1 MILRR
6 RTLVS
11 KGFVHKRRNAI
22 QAFGR
27 DLRANRVYLILLL
40 PVVVYV
46 LVFSYAP
53 MVGVLM
59 AFEKYNFAKGLFG
72 SPWVGFNNFKFLTV
86 SNKLWPLT
94 RNTLLYNLA
103 FIVVGMVMEVGFAII
118 INEMRCRWFKKLF
131 QSFIFLPY
139 FISWV
144 IAAAVVQTMLDYDN
158 GLISRMLK
166 SLGVPMINVYID
178 TRPWPFLLV
187 FFRMWKGVGYGSIIY
202 LSAITGIDS
211 EMYEAAE
218 IDGANSWQK
227 VYRITLPNLVPTM
240 VVLFLLACGQIF
252 RGDFG
257 MFYQLIGNNGVL
269 LEVGDILD
277 LYIYRAMAGTGNLGF
292 GAAAGLFQSILC
304 FVTILLANF
313 VVKKIQ
319 PDYTLF

>member
-1 MILRR
+1 MTISRTKRPCSQSRLR
-6 RTLVS
+6 T
-11 KGFVHKRRNAI
+11 
-22 QAFGR
+22 FGT
-27 DLRANRVYLILLL
+27 DLRKNRIFLLLLL
-40 PVVVYV
+40 PAVVYV
-46 LVFSYAP
+46 LIFSYTP
-53 MVGVLM
+53 MIGVVM
-59 AFEKYNFAKGLFG
+59 AFKQYNFTQGLFA
-72 SPWVGFNNFKFLTV
+72 SPWVGLKNFKFLMV

-103 FIVVGMVMEVGFAII
+103 FISIGMVMEVGFAVI
-118 INEMRCRWFKKLF
+118 INEMRCRWFKKVF

-144 IAAAVVQTMLDYDN
+144 IASAVVQTLLDYDF
-158 GLISRMLK
+158 GLISRTLK
-166 SLGVPMINVYID
+166 SLGLPMVNVYVD
-178 TRPWPFLLV
+178 ARPWPFLLV
-187 FFRMWKGVGYGSIIY
+187 FFRMWKGVGYGSIVY
-202 LSAITGIDS
+202 LSAISGIDA
-211 EMYEAAE
+211 EMYEAAD

-227 VYRITLPNLVPTM
+227 LFSITLPNLVPTM
-240 VVLFLLACGQIF
+240 VIMFLLACGQIF

-277 LYIYRAMAGTGNLGF
+277 LYIYRAMAGNANLGY
-292 GAAAGLFQSILC
+292 GAAAGLYQSVLC

>member
-1 MILRR
+1 MTISRTKRPCAQSRLR
-6 RTLVS
+6 
-11 KGFVHKRRNAI
+11 
-22 QAFGR
+22 AFGT
-27 DLRANRVYLILLL
+27 DLRKNRIFLLLLL
-40 PVVVYV
+40 PAVVYV
-46 LVFSYAP
+46 LIFSYTP
-53 MVGVLM
+53 MIGVIM
-59 AFEKYNFAKGLFG
+59 AFKKYNFTQGLFA
-72 SPWVGFNNFKFLTV
+72 SPWVGLKNFKFLMV

-103 FIVVGMVMEVGFAII
+103 FISIGMVMEVGFAVI
-118 INEMRCRWFKKLF
+118 INEMRCRWFKKVF

-144 IAAAVVQTMLDYDN
+144 IASAVVQTLLDYDF
-158 GLISRMLK
+158 GLISRTLK
-166 SLGVPMINVYID
+166 SLGLPMVNVYVD
-178 TRPWPFLLV
+178 ARPWPFLLV
-187 FFRMWKGVGYGSIIY
+187 FFRMWKGVGYGSIVY
-202 LSAITGIDS
+202 LSAISGIDS
-211 EMYEAAE
+211 EMYEAAD

-227 VYRITLPNLVPTM
+227 LFRITLPNLVPTM
-240 VVLFLLACGQIF
+240 VIMFLLACGQIF

-277 LYIYRAMAGTGNLGF
+277 LYIYRAMAGNANLGY
-292 GAAAGLFQSILC
+292 GAAAGLFQSVLC

>member
-1 MILRR
+1 MTISRTKRPCAQSRLR
-6 RTLVS
+6 
-11 KGFVHKRRNAI
+11 
-22 QAFGR
+22 AFGT
-27 DLRANRVYLILLL
+27 DLRKNRIFLLLLL
-40 PVVVYV
+40 PAVVYV
-46 LVFSYAP
+46 LIFSYTP
-53 MVGVLM
+53 MIGVIM
-59 AFEKYNFAKGLFG
+59 AFKKYNFTQGLFA
-72 SPWVGFNNFKFLTV
+72 SPWVGLKNFKFLMV

-103 FIVVGMVMEVGFAII
+103 VISIGMVMEVGFAVI
-118 INEMRCRWFKKLF
+118 INEMRCRWFKKVF

-144 IAAAVVQTMLDYDN
+144 IASAVVQTLLDYDF
-158 GLISRMLK
+158 GLISRTLK
-166 SLGVPMINVYID
+166 SLGLPMVNVYVD
-178 TRPWPFLLV
+178 ARPWPFLLV
-187 FFRMWKGVGYGSIIY
+187 FFRMWKGVGYGSIVY
-202 LSAITGIDS
+202 LSAISGIDS
-211 EMYEAAE
+211 EMYEAAD

-227 VYRITLPNLVPTM
+227 LFRITLPNLVPTM
-240 VVLFLLACGQIF
+240 VIMFLLACGQIF

-277 LYIYRAMAGTGNLGF
+277 LYIYRAMAGNANLGY
-292 GAAAGLFQSILC
+292 GAAAGLFQSVLC

>member
-1 MILRR
+1 MTKNPTAGRQGSLRNFQGNLR
-6 RTLVS
+6 
-11 KGFVHKRRNAI
+11 KNAI
-22 QAFGR
+22 
-27 DLRANRVYLILLL
+27 YLLLLL
-40 PVVVYV
+40 PAVIYV

-53 MVGVLM
+53 MVGVVM
-59 AFEKYNFAKGLFG
+59 AFEKYNFTQGLFR
-72 SPWVGFNNFKFLTV
+72 SPWVGLKNFRFLTV

-103 FIVVGMVMEVGFAII
+103 FIVVGMVMEVGFAVI
-118 INEMRCRWFKKLF
+118 INEMRCRWFKKIF

-144 IAAAVVQTMLDYDN
+144 IASAVVQTLLDYN
-158 GLISRMLK
+158 TGLISRMVK
-166 SLGVPMINVYID
+166 SLGLEMVNVYAD
-178 TRPWPFLLV
+178 AGPWPFLLV

-211 EMYEAAE
+211 EMYEAAD

-227 VYRITLPNLVPTM
+227 VFSITLPSLIPTM
-240 VVLFLLACGQIF
+240 VIMFLLACGQIF

-257 MFYQLIGNNGVL
+257 MFFQLIGNNGVL

-277 LYIYRAMAGTGNLGF
+277 LYVYRAMAGNGNLGY
-292 GAAAGLFQSILC
+292 GAAAGLFQSLLC
-304 FVTILLANF
+304 FVTILTANF

>member
-1 MILRR
+1 MTKNPTAGRQGSLRNFQGNLR
-6 RTLVS
+6 
-11 KGFVHKRRNAI
+11 KNA
-22 QAFGR
+22 
-27 DLRANRVYLILLL
+27 VYLLLLL
-40 PVVVYV
+40 PAVIYV

-53 MVGVLM
+53 MVGVVM
-59 AFEKYNFAKGLFG
+59 AFEKYNFTQGLFR
-72 SPWVGFNNFKFLTV
+72 SPWVGLKNFRFLTV

-118 INEMRCRWFKKLF
+118 INEMRCRWFKKVF

-144 IAAAVVQTMLDYDN
+144 IASAVVQTLLDYDT
-158 GLISRMLK
+158 GLISRTVK
-166 SLGVPMINVYID
+166 ALGMNMVNVYVD
-178 TRPWPFLLV
+178 ARPWPFLLV

-218 IDGANSWQK
+218 IDGASSWQK
-227 VYRITLPNLVPTM
+227 MFSITLPSLVPTM
-240 VVLFLLACGQIF
+240 VIMFLLACGQIF

-277 LYIYRAMAGTGNLGF
+277 LYIYRAMAGNGNLGY
-292 GAAAGLFQSILC
+292 GAAAGLFQSVLC
-304 FVTILLANF
+304 FVTILAANF
-313 VVKKIQ
+313 LVKKIQ
-319 PDYTLF
+319 PEYTLF

>member
-1 MILRR
+1 MTKNPSAGRR
-6 RTLVS
+6 S
-11 KGFVHKRRNAI
+11 GFRELPRELKR
-22 QAFGR
+22 
-27 DLRANRVYLILLL
+27 NRIYLILLL
-40 PVVVYV
+40 PAVVYV
-46 LVFSYAP
+46 LIFSYAP
-53 MVGVLM
+53 MVGVVM
-59 AFEKYNFAKGLFG
+59 AFEKYNFSLGIFN
-72 SPWVGFNNFKFLTV
+72 SPWVGLKNFRFLTV

-103 FIVVGMVMEVGFAII
+103 FIVVGMVLEVGFAII
-118 INEMRCRWFKKLF
+118 INEMRCRWFKKVF

-144 IAAAVVQTMLDYDN
+144 IASAVVQTMLDYDT
-158 GLISRMLK
+158 GLISRIIK
-166 SLGVPMINVYID
+166 SLGLDMVNVYVD
-178 TRPWPFLLV
+178 KRPWPFLLV

-227 VYRITLPNLVPTM
+227 VFSITLPSLIPTM
-240 VVLFLLACGQIF
+240 VIMFLLACGQIF

-269 LEVGDILD
+269 LEIGDILD
-277 LYIYRAMAGTGNLGF
+277 LYVYRAMAGNGNLGY
-292 GAAAGLFQSILC
+292 GAAAGLFQSLLC
-304 FVTILLANF
+304 FVTILAANF

>member
-1 MILRR
+1 MTTSRVRRPGAPSRLR
-6 RTLVS
+6 
-11 KGFVHKRRNAI
+11 
-22 QAFGR
+22 AFGV
-27 DLRANRVYLILLL
+27 DLRKNRIYLLLLL
-40 PVVVYV
+40 PAVAYV
-46 LVFSYAP
+46 LIFSYTP
-53 MVGVLM
+53 MVGVIM
-59 AFEKYNFAKGLFG
+59 AFKRYNFTQGLFA
-72 SPWVGFNNFKFLTV
+72 SPWVGMKNFKFLMV

-103 FIVVGMVMEVGFAII
+103 FISIGMVMEVGFAVI
-118 INEMRCRWFKKLF
+118 INEMRCRWFKKVF

-144 IAAAVVQTMLDYDN
+144 IASAVVQTLLDYDF
-158 GLISRMLK
+158 GLISRTVK
-166 SLGVPMINVYID
+166 GLGLPMVNVYVD
-178 TRPWPFLLV
+178 ARPWPFLLV
-187 FFRMWKGVGYGSIIY
+187 FFRMWKGVGYGSIVY
-202 LSAITGIDS
+202 LSAISGIDT

-227 VYRITLPNLVPTM
+227 LFSITLPNLVPTM
-240 VVLFLLACGQIF
+240 VIMFLLSCGQIF

-277 LYIYRAMAGTGNLGF
+277 LYIYRAMAGNANLGY
-292 GAAAGLFQSILC
+292 GAAAGLYQSVLC
-304 FVTILLANF
+304 FATILLANF

>member
-1 MILRR
+1 
-6 RTLVS
+6 VS
-11 KGFVHKRRNAI
+11 EGFVHKRRNAI

>member
-1 MILRR
+1 MTKNPAASRKSGLRG
-6 RTLVS
+6 LS
-11 KGFVHKRRNAI
+11 
-22 QAFGR
+22 R
-27 DLRANRVYLILLL
+27 DLRKNRIYLILLL
-40 PVVVYV
+40 PAVLYV
-46 LVFSYAP
+46 LIFSYAP
-53 MVGVLM
+53 MVGVVM
-59 AFEKYNFAKGLFG
+59 AFEKYNFSLGIFH
-72 SPWVGFNNFKFLTV
+72 SPWVGLKNFRFLTV

-118 INEMRCRWFKKLF
+118 INEMRCRWFKKVF

-144 IAAAVVQTMLDYDN
+144 IASAVVQTMLDYDT
-158 GLISRMLK
+158 GLISRIVK
-166 SLGVPMINVYID
+166 SLGMDMVNVYVD
-178 TRPWPFLLV
+178 KRPWPFLLV

-227 VYRITLPNLVPTM
+227 MFSITLPSLIPTM
-240 VVLFLLACGQIF
+240 VIMFLLACGQIF

-269 LEVGDILD
+269 LEIGDILD
-277 LYIYRAMAGTGNLGF
+277 LYVYRAMAGNGNLGY
-292 GAAAGLFQSILC
+292 GAAAGLFQSLLC
-304 FVTILLANF
+304 FVTILTANF
-313 VVKKIQ
+313 IVKKIQ

>member
-1 MILRR
+1 MTIS
-6 RTLVS
+6 RT
-11 KGFVHKRRNAI
+11 KRPCAHSRLCT
-22 QAFGR
+22 FGT
-27 DLRANRVYLILLL
+27 DLRKNRIFLLLLL
-40 PVVVYV
+40 PAVVYV
-46 LVFSYAP
+46 LIFSYTP
-53 MVGVLM
+53 MIGVIM
-59 AFEKYNFAKGLFG
+59 AFKKYNFTQGLFA
-72 SPWVGFNNFKFLTV
+72 SPWVGLKNFKFLMV

-103 FIVVGMVMEVGFAII
+103 FISIGMVMEVGFAVI
-118 INEMRCRWFKKLF
+118 INEMRCRWFKKVF

-144 IAAAVVQTMLDYDN
+144 IASAVVQTLLDYDF
-158 GLISRMLK
+158 GLISRTLK
-166 SLGVPMINVYID
+166 SLGLPMVNVYVD
-178 TRPWPFLLV
+178 ARPWPFLLV
-187 FFRMWKGVGYGSIIY
+187 FFRMWKGVGYGSIVY
-202 LSAITGIDS
+202 LSAISGIDA
-211 EMYEAAE
+211 EMYEAAD

-227 VYRITLPNLVPTM
+227 LFSITLPNLVPTM
-240 VVLFLLACGQIF
+240 VIMFLLACGQIF

-277 LYIYRAMAGTGNLGF
+277 LYIYRAMAGNANLGY
-292 GAAAGLFQSILC
+292 GAAAGLFQSVLC

>member
-1 MILRR
+1 MTISRTKRPCAQSRLR
-6 RTLVS
+6 
-11 KGFVHKRRNAI
+11 
-22 QAFGR
+22 AFGT
-27 DLRANRVYLILLL
+27 DLRKNRIFLLLLL
-40 PVVVYV
+40 PAVVYV
-46 LVFSYAP
+46 LIFSYTP
-53 MVGVLM
+53 MIGVIM
-59 AFEKYNFAKGLFG
+59 AFKKYNFTQGLFA
-72 SPWVGFNNFKFLTV
+72 SPWVGLKNFKFLMV

-103 FIVVGMVMEVGFAII
+103 FISIGMVMEVGFAVI
-118 INEMRCRWFKKLF
+118 INEMRCRWFKKVF

-144 IAAAVVQTMLDYDN
+144 IASAVVQTLLDYDF
-158 GLISRMLK
+158 GLISRTLK
-166 SLGVPMINVYID
+166 SLGLPMVNVYVD
-178 TRPWPFLLV
+178 ARPWPFLLV
-187 FFRMWKGVGYGSIIY
+187 FFRMWKGVGYGSIVY
-202 LSAITGIDS
+202 LSAISGIDA
-211 EMYEAAE
+211 EMYEAAD

-227 VYRITLPNLVPTM
+227 LFSITLPNLVPTM
-240 VVLFLLACGQIF
+240 VIMFLLACGQIF

-277 LYIYRAMAGTGNLGF
+277 LYIYRAMAGNANLGY
-292 GAAAGLFQSILC
+292 GAAAGLYQSVLC